1 MELELLSQFLFQFE
15 RSSPLFL
22 LIFLGFALAKWF
34 GFSKAAGNI
43 LARFAFN
50 IALPAMLFRLL
61 SDLFT
66 KENHADLR
74 LLLAYFGACIIL
86 FFIGRLVTKRVL
98 SMPPVDSAIF
108 GTGCVFSNN
117 GLLGLPLAIAML
129 GEIVTPSISA
139 VLSMNAMIL
148 WTLVSIAVEFAQQTG
163 HLTVKSFLKTL
174 LTVFKNPLIISI
186 FSGVLW
192 SCTGIKIPY
201 VIDEPLRL
209 IGNSATAISLI
220 VVGMGLAEYGLGS
233 GIRKSFVLSGIKL
246 FVHPALIFCLAWLI
260 GLGPVETTAVV
271 FLGCLPIGVNVY
283 LMCKQFH
290 AAADIIANAMI
301 ITTVMCSFT
310 IPLAVTVLRHFFPM
324 A

>member
-1 MELELLSQFLFQFE
+1 MEQNLLSQFVFQFE

-34 GFSKAAGNI
+34 GFSKTAGNI

-61 SDLFT
+61 SNLFT
-66 KENHADLR
+66 KESHADLR
-74 LLLAYFGACIIL
+74 LLIAYFGACFIL
-86 FFIGRLVTKRVL
+86 FFIGRFVSKRL
-98 SMPPVDSAIF
+98 LKMPPVDSAIF

-129 GEIVTPSISA
+129 GEIVTPSVSA

-148 WTLVSIAVEFAQQTG
+148 WTLVSISVEFAQQTG
-163 HLTVKSFLKTL
+163 HLTPKSFVKTL
-174 LTVFKNPLIISI
+174 LTVFKNPLIIAI

-192 SCTGIKIPY
+192 SVTEIQIPY
-201 VIDEPLRL
+201 IIDEPLRL

-233 GIRKSFVLSGIKL
+233 DIRKSIVLSGIKL
-246 FVHPALIFCLAWLI
+246 FIHPALVFCLAYVI

-283 LMCKQFH
+283 LMCKQFR
-290 AAADIIANAMI
+290 AAGDIIANAMI
-301 ITTVMCSFT
+301 ITTIMCSFT
-310 IPLAVTVLRHFFPM
+310 IPLAVTMLRHLFPM
-324 A
+324 S